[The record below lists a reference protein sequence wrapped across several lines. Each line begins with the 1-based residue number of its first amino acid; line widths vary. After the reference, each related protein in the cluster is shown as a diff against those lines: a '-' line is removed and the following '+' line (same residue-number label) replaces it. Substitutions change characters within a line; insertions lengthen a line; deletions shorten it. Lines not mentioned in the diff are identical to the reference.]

1 MQAVTTRLIFQKKKN
16 QFLKFFEEAGG
27 RERVYTNKQD
37 RKKNDVVL
45 DFSHTKNST
54 NSSIVKKNIIII
66 IMLFFR
72 FFKVK

>member
-1 MQAVTTRLIFQKKKN
+1 MQAVTTRLIFQKKQN
-16 QFLKFFEEAGG
+16 HFLKFFEEAGG

-54 NSSIVKKNIIII
+54 NSSIVKQNIIII